1 MEWTDRGTILGTR
14 RHGETSIILELM
26 TEKRGRHLGLVR
38 GGRSR
43 KLQPVLQ
50 PGNDVMVSWR
60 ARLDEHLGTFTVEPL
75 KSRAADIMQD
85 RLALSSL
92 QMQTELLRLLPE
104 REPNSQL
111 FTALQV
117 CLEHLDD
124 PLLLAELLIRLELAV
139 LEALGF
145 GLDLQQCVQSG
156 SNSGLIYVS
165 PKSGRAVG
173 AAAGEPYKDRLLPLP
188 QYLTMQHAA
197 TAERSLE
204 ALSQGFALSHFFL
217 QRHVYTPRGLQTSVQ
232 REEAVRLI
240 LAAVQRSG

>member
-1 MEWTDRGTILGTR
+1 MEWTDRATILGTR
-14 RHGETSIILELM
+14 RHGETSVILELM
-26 TEKRGRHLGLVR
+26 TANRGRHLGLVR

-50 PGNDVMVSWR
+50 PGNDVSVTWR
-60 ARLDEHLGTFTVEPL
+60 ARLDEHLGTFTVEPV
-75 KSRAADIMQD
+75 KSRMADIMQD
-85 RLALSSL
+85 RLALSAL

-104 REPNSQL
+104 REPNPQL
-111 FTALQV
+111 FTAFQV
-117 CLEHLDD
+117 CLEHLDG
-124 PLLLAELLIRLELAV
+124 PLVLAELLIRLELAV

-145 GLDLQQCVQSG
+145 GLDLQQCVRSG

-188 QYLTMQHAA
+188 QYLTLQHAA
-197 TAERSLE
+197 TAERSHE
-204 ALSQGFALSHFFL
+204 SLSQGFALSQFFL
-217 QRHVYTPRGLQTSVQ
+217 QQRVYGPRGLQNSGQ
-232 REEAVRLI
+232 RAEAVRLI